1 MSEAVRADSDA
12 SNPPWLT
19 ALNTGDRRVL
29 ARVCRVLEDSEQ
41 RAALRRQLRTVAGE
55 LWVVGVTGSPG
66 AGKSSLV
73 SALIAEFRRQQRRV
87 AVLAVDPSSPFSGGA
102 LLGDRI
108 RMQEHFADP
117 EVFIRSL
124 ATRGALGG
132 LSRSLGDLLL
142 AVAAWRADIAIVETV
157 GVGQDELDVMHW
169 ADSTVVVLAP
179 GMGDDVQATK
189 AGILEIADVFVV
201 NKADLPGADAC
212 VSVLRAML
220 ANGASPSPPS
230 AGVGHRLVSRS
241 EGGGAVA
248 GQWQPPVL
256 QCVAT
261 RGEGLKPLVKAL
273 EEHHQWLHTS
283 GCLQQR
289 ERQWRRSERQ
299 LVEALIEQVQTRDAP
314 AFRASIERL
323 VEGTGELE
331 TEVERLL
338 TALASAGGAAVK
350 E

>member
-1 MSEAVRADSDA
+1 MSPRLPAGAGGGL
-12 SNPPWLT
+12 PPWLT
-19 ALNTGDRRVL
+19 ALRAGDRRVL
-29 ARVCRVLEDSEQ
+29 ARVCRVLEDGEQ
-41 RAALRRQLRTVAGE
+41 RAPLRRQLRAVAGNP
-55 LWVVGVTGSPG
+55 WVIGVTGSPG

-73 SALIAEFRRQQRRV
+73 SALTAGLRRQQRRV

-132 LSRSLGDLLL
+132 LSRSVGDLLL
-142 AVAAWRADIAIVETV
+142 AVAAWRADVVLVETV

-169 ADSTVVVLAP
+169 ADTTVVVLAP

-201 NKADLPGADAC
+201 NKSDLPGADAC
-212 VSVLRAML
+212 VADLRAML
-220 ANGASPSPPS
+220 AIANPPAASGAL
-230 AGVGHRLVSRS
+230 VGHRLRL
-241 EGGGAVA
+241 EQAETA
-248 GQWQPPVL
+248 PQGQWRPPVL

-261 RGEGLKPLVKAL
+261 RAEGVEAL
-273 EEHHQWLHTS
+273 LQGLEAHRQWLTDS
-283 GCLQQR
+283 GSEQRR
-289 ERQWRRSERQ
+289 ERRLRRSERQ
-299 LVEALIEQVQTRDAP
+299 LIEALTEYVQTRGAP
-314 AFRASIERL
+314 LLRQSIERL
-323 VEGTGELE
+323 LDGSGEIE

-338 TALASAGGAAVK
+338 SGLVAQREATS

>member
-1 MSEAVRADSDA
+1 MSEALRAELGA
-12 SNPPWLT
+12 ATPPWLK
-19 ALNTGDRRVL
+19 ALTSGDRRVL
-29 ARVCRVLEDSEQ
+29 ARVCRVLEDGEQ
-41 RAALRRQLRTVAGE
+41 RASVRRQLRTAAGQP
-55 LWVVGVTGSPG
+55 WVIGVTGSPG

-73 SALIAEFRRQQRRV
+73 SALVVELRRQQRRV

-142 AVAAWRADIAIVETV
+142 AVAAWRAEITIVETV

-169 ADSTVVVLAP
+169 ADSTVVVMAP

-212 VSVLRAML
+212 VSSLRAML
-220 ANGASPSPPS
+220 ASAAPPVPPTVS
-230 AGVGHRLVSRS
+230 IGHRLIDH
-241 EGGGAVA
+241 GDAAGAVA
-248 GQWQPPVL
+248 GAWQPPVL

-261 RGEGLKPLVKAL
+261 RGEGLAPLVNAL
-273 EEHHQWLHTS
+273 EAHQQWSRTS
-283 GCLQQR
+283 GR
-289 ERQWRRSERQ
+289 EQHHERRWRRSERQ
-299 LVEALIEQVQTRDAP
+299 LVEALLEHVRTRGAQALRD
-314 AFRASIERL
+314 SVERL
-323 VEGTGELE
+323 VEGGSEVE
-331 TEVERLL
+331 TEVDELL
-338 TALASAGGAAVK
+338 LALAPAGSAAAK
-350 E
+350 G